1 MLLKT
6 HLLMSQTS
14 IWITLK
20 PVGRWIIKS
29 TSVSNMMTLIH
40 SYMSL
45 FGLPLIGLTWRM
57 CGCSNPHSFDTCK
70 LLYNLTTCK
79 WKQSHTTL
87 TAHAYKLRECSWER
101 GWKFK
106 ISWHPIRLYSFFRN
120 HHISQVL
127 TRIYVSC
134 VVSESLWNNLQDA
147 EDFHCRLIQSACARI
162 VEYRCSWVRTRE
174 MST

>member
-40 SYMSL
+40 S
-45 FGLPLIGLTWRM
+45 
-57 CGCSNPHSFDTCK
+57 HSFDTCK

-79 WKQSHTTL
+79 WKQSRTTL

-101 GWKFK
+101 GWKLK
-106 ISWHPIRLYSFFRN
+106 ISWHPIRFIFFLSKSSHFASSYSD
-120 HHISQVL
+120 ICL
-127 TRIYVSC
+127 LCCERITMEQLAGCRGFPLPINSICVCTNCWVS
-134 VVSESLWNNLQDA
+134 
-147 EDFHCRLIQSACARI
+147 
-162 VEYRCSWVRTRE
+162 
-174 MST
+174 M